1 MHITM
6 LMALICNV
14 CQLAIMPSFGYIIV
28 ITAIF
33 YYVFTFRSQIHVLFL
48 HTYLANGPKHGK
60 QNIIAIRMRE
70 VIKSIISKDY
80 PPDWCLL
87 IDFFFFFCLRFQVAK
102 PAGASCPKTAMR
114 RSHTCSQ
121 LLEEYKAAKR
131 RRRSPGHDRSLFV
144 TSTKWACHFFS
155 SFFLI
160 FFRGLMGV
168 LKIVFLSFYD
178 FFFILWRFANIV
190 LCDNVNK
197 IYKYILLN
205 KYK

>member
-87 IDFFFFFCLRFQVAK
+87 IDFFFLFAWDSKWRNLQEPHAQRQQWGDPTPVL
-102 PAGASCPKTAMR
+102 SCWKNIKRPDEDAEVQAMTD
-114 RSHTCSQ
+114 H
-121 LLEEYKAAKR
+121 
-131 RRRSPGHDRSLFV
+131 SLSLQQNGRA
-144 TSTKWACHFFS
+144 TFFS
-155 SFFLI
+155 FFFLI
-160 FFRGLMGV
+160 SFRGLMGV

-178 FFFILWRFANIV
+178 FFFHLMTF
-190 LCDNVNK
+190 C
-197 IYKYILLN
+197 
-205 KYK
+205 